1 MRVVSVVLAAG
12 ESRRM
17 GQLKALLPFGTGTVI
32 EQAIRPLLQVEGA
45 EVTVVLGHRAA
56 DIATVLATW
65 PVHMV
70 YNPNYR
76 DGMTTSVQTALRYAV
91 PIPDAYVLALVDQPH
106 LGFAPVHRVLM
117 AFAQTGK
124 GLVIPTYHGKRGH
137 PIVIAARYRQE
148 VLALA
153 PQQGLNVVTRGH
165 AEDTLEVSM
174 ADDDILRDMDYQ
186 AEYEAELLRWQQRA
200 EAEQGQSC

>member
-1 MRVVSVVLAAG
+1 MRVVSIILAAG

-32 EQAIRPLLQVEGA
+32 EQVIHPLLQVEGA
-45 EVTVVLGHRAA
+45 EVIVVLGYRAA
-56 DIATVLATW
+56 DIATVLAPW

-76 DGMTTSVQTALRYAV
+76 DGMTTSVQTALRYVV
-91 PIPDAYVLALVDQPH
+91 PIPDAYLLALVDQPH
-106 LGFAPVHRVLM
+106 LGLAPVRRVLT

-148 VLALA
+148 VLALG

-165 AEDTLEVSM
+165 ADDTLEVSM

-186 AEYEAELLRWQQRA
+186 AEYEAELQRWQQRSV
-200 EAEQGQSC
+200 AEQGQSC